1 MEINNRASKINL
13 FWTGG
18 WDSTFRLLWILL
30 KEREIVQTFYIIDP
44 NRPSHKIEMKRMDQI
59 RKLIYK
65 RYPFTKGQFL
75 PTVSA
80 KVSEIKDDVVIRK
93 AFEEANKKH
102 HLGSQ
107 YDWLARFCKQNNIA
121 NMELCVQK
129 LGNPEHNCRFSP
141 FFEMDEISG
150 ELVYKK
156 SRSSEPE
163 YILFMRF
170 EFPILHITKQDMLK
184 TARQNGWLSI
194 MKKTW
199 FCHQPI
205 LGEIPCGKCDPCQQ
219 TMGERGMKKR
229 FPLFVRLMA
238 KRPIS
243 KIISFF
249 RQEF

>member
-1 MEINNRASKINL
+1 M
-13 FWTGG
+13 
-18 WDSTFRLLWILL
+18 
-30 KEREIVQTFYIIDP
+30 
-44 NRPSHKIEMKRMDQI
+44 
-59 RKLIYK
+59 IYFK
-65 RYPFTKGQFL
+65 
-75 PTVSA
+75 
-80 KVSEIKDDVVIRK
+80 
-93 AFEEANKKH
+93 NKKL

-129 LGNPEHNCRFSP
+129 LGNPEHYCRFSP

-170 EFPILHITKQDMLK
+170 EFPILHITKQDMLN

-243 KIISFF
+243 KIISYF
-249 RQEF
+249 RQ